1 MRVLC
6 VAEKPSIAKAISQI
20 LSSGRQT
27 SRPSQNKYIRN
38 YDFDYPKTNSFFTVT
53 SVSGHLMEHDF
64 DGTYRSW
71 DSCDPFVLF
80 EAPIVSRIPQDYRT
94 VEKNLIDEARR
105 SDTLMIWTDCDREGE
120 HIGTEIVNV
129 CRKAKANISVKRARF
144 SAIIPQYVPPDLYML
159 ILIEYSA

>member
-1 MRVLC
+1 MHVLC

-20 LSSGRQT
+20 LSGGRLM

-64 DGTYRSW
+64 DGTYKSW
-71 DSCDPFVLF
+71 ESCDPFLLF
-80 EAPIVSRIPQDYRT
+80 DLPIVTKVTQDNKT
-94 VEKNLIDEARR
+94 VEKNLIEEARK
-105 SDTLMIWTDCDREGE
+105 SDMLMIWTDCDREGE
-120 HIGTEIVNV
+120 HIGTEIVKV

-144 SAIIPQYVPPDLYML
+144 SAIIPQYVSLTMCALML
-159 ILIEYSA
+159 IEIFN